1 MLNGALSASPLGSMP
16 NQTGIQCLKTTIC
29 LVQRHSTCRY
39 RKGRRHQNTEGWYM
53 THVITSKAAL
63 YGAAAENSKLTE
75 IIFEKKIWHR
85 EEINLR
91 HGVVRHMSLH
101 KKPSTGATSFRRK
114 PNIVLML
121 FLPAERG
128 TEETDSTTGD
138 FARVCNL
145 LLKKKI
151 NISTR

>member
-1 MLNGALSASPLGSMP
+1 
-16 NQTGIQCLKTTIC
+16 
-29 LVQRHSTCRY
+29 
-39 RKGRRHQNTEGWYM
+39 M

-101 KKPSTGATSFRRK
+101 KTPPLALLPSGENLTSY
-114 PNIVLML
+114 
-121 FLPAERG
+121 
-128 TEETDSTTGD
+128 
-138 FARVCNL
+138 
-145 LLKKKI
+145 
-151 NISTR
+151 